1 MIFFVYQTQKQ
12 DNRHCYFF
20 MRNSIH
26 FFYLY
31 KNTITSVR
39 VSGRLSVR
47 LDDLSNNCDTFHL
60 KLWYT
65 YTLDEY
71 TDGGLYYNFFRM
83 PTQKSR

>member
-1 MIFFVYQTQKQ
+1 
-12 DNRHCYFF
+12 
-20 MRNSIH
+20 
-26 FFYLY
+26 
-31 KNTITSVR
+31 

-71 TDGGLYYNFFRM
+71 RTPPRVIINQNSPVQIGLMYIYTYVDIILSRFFERQLIVEVNLNN
-83 PTQKSR
+83 P